1 MGWNPLKSAFNHV
14 KKFTKKSV
22 SYVKKYATDP
32 MTWLTGGANVQLD
45 LLDKGAQH
53 FGADIFGNKQQEF
66 NNEIAEE
73 NNNLQKDSMK

>member
-45 LLDKGAQH
+45 LLDKSMAKKMRH
-53 FGADIFGNKQQEF
+53 HIRIFSLKIITLLF
-66 NNEIAEE
+66 
-73 NNNLQKDSMK
+73 